1 MLSNIF
7 EEYIKVNKQYVDFV
21 NELVNKDFTS
31 FKEDEIVNKLVEG
44 KTKFEK
50 LMNDT
55 DICEKEEE
63 EGLFLKDVKY
73 SIVDG
78 LFLSIDLLNF
88 YNSKELERFKMRA
101 VNYIRKGR
109 VTSFF

>member
-7 EEYIKVNKQYVDFV
+7 EEYIKVNKEYVDFV
-21 NELVNKDFTS
+21 NELVNKDFANFT
-31 FKEDEIVNKLVEG
+31 EDKIVDKLLDG

-55 DICEKEEE
+55 DNCEEEE